1 MAFLVYIDIGVEVPC
16 RSLIVACFT
25 P

>member
-1 MAFLVYIDIGVEVPC
+1 MAFLVCIDIGVEVPC
-16 RSLIVACFT
+16 RSLIIACFT